1 MTTDPPSDVDLR
13 CIRSAFSV
21 NLTFTLL
28 VHAQIPFLAEL
39 SATAAIVLDSSAQ
52 TPHLIMIQS
61 FASSDTE
68 QLFVEEKNRHL
79 NAIAPVT
86 LRKLIQLNR
95 ARKIEDLAVPLGN
108 RLEALKGD
116 RAGFHSIRIYQQW
129 RIVFRWTEQG
139 PSEVQ
144 IIDYH

>member
-1 MTTDPPSDVDLR
+1 
-13 CIRSAFSV
+13 
-21 NLTFTLL
+21 
-28 VHAQIPFLAEL
+28 
-39 SATAAIVLDSSAQ
+39 
-52 TPHLIMIQS
+52 MIQS

-68 QLFVEEKNRHL
+68 QLFVEEKNRRF
-79 NAIAPVT
+79 NAIARVA

-95 ARKIEDLAVPLGN
+95 ARKIEDLTGPPGN

-116 RAGFHSIRIYQQW
+116 RAGFHSIRINQQW